1 MFGRTPL
8 RRLRR
13 ALTPSGTLVIAG
25 GEGDRWIG
33 GLQRQLGAAVMA
45 RTYPLIEAP
54 DAVAQLQTGATSGRL
69 SVTM

>member
-1 MFGRTPL
+1 M
-8 RRLRR
+8 
-13 ALTPSGTLVIAG
+13 IAG